1 MRTPSVDWG
10 GDVSSR
16 DDSGS
21 GGGARGAVGGG
32 GHGGDVGSGAVMVVG
47 EMAATG
53 RRGESHWPPSVDI
66 ADSVGTGGNGGDGDE
81 GGGNGGASAAVPAEI
96 AAADHGD
103 QRGEA
108 MDDENGC

>member
-1 MRTPSVDWG
+1 M
-10 GDVSSR
+10 
-16 DDSGS
+16 
-21 GGGARGAVGGG
+21 
-32 GHGGDVGSGAVMVVG
+32 
-47 EMAATG
+47 
-53 RRGESHWPPSVDI
+53 DI